1 MMPFLN
7 SVEIQAH
14 ALPIAAMT
22 IRENAIDPSSSPT
35 LFVPLHV
42 FYLVWRPCDAGSS
55 LSSSFCFFL
64 GFSYVEIKS
73 SAFQSQRVNKKIT
86 GSGPAICILNKV
98 IAMPD

>member
-14 ALPIAAMT
+14 ALAIAAMT

-42 FYLVWRPCDAGSS
+42 SYLVWRPCDAGSS
-55 LSSSFCFFL
+55 LSSSLCFFL
-64 GFSYVEIKS
+64 GFSCVEIKS
-73 SAFQSQRVNKKIT
+73 SAFSIT
-86 GSGPAICILNKV
+86 ARKQKNNRPSPGDLHFE
-98 IAMPD
+98 